1 MKHHHGRYLLF
12 DTKELLL
19 NIEGGEDVQEVKE
32 FFNKEVNRLR
42 KHKINSKR
50 HSVKRKN
57 KFLYGKRKKTS

>member
-1 MKHHHGRYLLF
+1 MKHHGRYLLF
-12 DTKELLL
+12 NTKELLL

-32 FFNKEVNRLR
+32 FFNKEINRLK
-42 KHKINSKR
+42 KHKSNSKR